1 MNSREKALFRARQL
15 MDDYFSFGGSFP
27 VNMKMLASL
36 AGITV
41 REKYMED
48 DQSGKLLIQDG
59 KLAAYVNIFDPPRR
73 QNFTIAHEI
82 AHTLMDEFD
91 HIQYRK
97 KESEQ
102 NEMERLC
109 DEVASELLLP
119 TDEFKRQMNQH
130 GEKLSSFK
138 PLTKF
143 FHASLEAVAVK
154 FAGCAANQKRT
165 ILMVTDFHAAGRRDL
180 AISGV
185 IPLEDWDI
193 FVPKGLSIGK
203 ERQLADSFYQ
213 NAPFEETMQVGI
225 GHVQGEYLVETY
237 PSKFQ
242 KNGKLYN
249 KGYIM
254 LSK

>member
-1 MNSREKALFRARQL
+1 MNSREKALLRARQL

-27 VNMKMLASL
+27 INMKMLASL

-41 REKYMED
+41 REKYMEN
-48 DQSGKLLIQDG
+48 DQSGQLVIQDG
-59 KLAAYVNIFDPPRR
+59 KIAAYVNIFDPPRR

-97 KESEQ
+97 KESVQDEI
-102 NEMERLC
+102 ERLC
-109 DEVASELLLP
+109 DEIASELLLP
-119 TDEFKRQMNQH
+119 TAEFKRQMNQH

-138 PLTKF
+138 PLAKY

-154 FAGCAANQKRT
+154 FAGCAENQNRT

-185 IPLEDWDI
+185 IPLADWAI

-213 NAPFEETMQVGI
+213 NAPFEKRMQLSLGQL
-225 GHVQGEYLVETY
+225 QGEYLVETH

-242 KNGKLYN
+242 QSGKLYN
-249 KGYIM
+249 KGYIL